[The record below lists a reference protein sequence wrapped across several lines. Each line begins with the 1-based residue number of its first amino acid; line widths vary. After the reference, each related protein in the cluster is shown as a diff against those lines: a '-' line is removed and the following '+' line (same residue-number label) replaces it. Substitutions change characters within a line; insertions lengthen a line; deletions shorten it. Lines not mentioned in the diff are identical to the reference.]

1 MTGAAQR
8 IRVMIVDDH
17 PLFRD
22 GLCNALVGHDDIE
35 IVGTS
40 DDGLSA
46 VWMAQRLQPNVM
58 LMDVNLPGQNGI
70 LAMRHLRRDMPNAPA
85 FIILTAHHDDEQVL
99 QAFGSG
105 AAAFTDK
112 TVHPDMLVNI
122 VRAAAHG
129 HYVVN
134 GQVMT
139 QDEFAAWFQA
149 QLSRLHG
156 HAATSDLSMALTY
169 REMEI
174 LRYLVD
180 GMLNKEIAYELG
192 LSEQTVKNHVTSILR
207 KLNVKDRTQAAVT
220 AIRRGWVRFKN
231 N

>member
-129 HYVVN
+129 YYVVN